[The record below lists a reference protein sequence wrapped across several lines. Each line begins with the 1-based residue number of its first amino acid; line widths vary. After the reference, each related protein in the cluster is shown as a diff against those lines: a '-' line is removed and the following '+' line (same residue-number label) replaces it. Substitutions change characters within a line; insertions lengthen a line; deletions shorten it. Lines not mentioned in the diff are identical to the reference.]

1 MRVKRARRIVVEAH
15 PSSHT
20 CSRRARP
27 HVAAWAARAASPCS
41 ASRRAPR
48 ATAGPGD
55 ARRRAGVESDRM
67 TAIHRSTIGDL
78 VRRSARRV
86 PDAHALAFED
96 RTWSYRQLDDAST
109 RVAARLL
116 AAGLRRG
123 DRVAA
128 FGKNSD
134 AYVILWLGVV
144 KAGLVH
150 VPVNFALTGRELAYI
165 LRQSGARAVFA
176 DAALRAGVEQC
187 GVVPEI
193 LGSLRDGA
201 GERDV
206 LAWARVEA
214 PVPPL
219 DVAIEDTDLA
229 QILYTSGT
237 TSDPKGAML
246 THRALLH
253 HYASAALALDA
264 RASERQLHALPL
276 YHSAQMHVFMM
287 PSLMLGAPNWLLES
301 PDPARVV
308 AAISEHA
315 IDAFFAAP
323 TVWIALLALVEKAP
337 ERVSMLRKAY
347 YGASIMPT
355 PVLQRLRRLLP
366 ALGFYNCFGQSE
378 IGPLATVLRPEE
390 HEARPASAGRAIPFV
405 DLRVVDDDMVDVEPG
420 EIGEVVYRSP
430 QLCLGYWDKPAETE
444 EAFAGGW
451 FHSGDLARI
460 DEEGYITIVDR
471 KKDVIKTGGVV
482 VSSREVEEALFSH
495 PAVREVAVVPI
506 PDPTWIEAVTAV
518 VVLHD
523 GAAADEASLVEHAR
537 GRLAGF
543 KVPKRV
549 HFVDALPKNTA
560 GKLLKRELRER
571 LAPAR

>member
-1 MRVKRARRIVVEAH
+1 
-15 PSSHT
+15 
-20 CSRRARP
+20 
-27 HVAAWAARAASPCS
+27 
-41 ASRRAPR
+41 
-48 ATAGPGD
+48 
-55 ARRRAGVESDRM
+55 M
-67 TAIHRSTIGDL
+67 TIHRSTIGDL
-78 VRRSARRV
+78 IRRSARRV
-86 PDAHALAFED
+86 PDALALSFED
-96 RTWSYRQLDDAST
+96 RTWTYRELDEAST
-109 RVAARLL
+109 RVAAALL
-116 AAGLRRG
+116 ASGLRKG

-176 DAALRAGVEQC
+176 DAALRAGIEQSEAAVEI
-187 GVVPEI
+187 V
-193 LGSLRDGA
+193 GSLRDGK

-206 LAWARVEA
+206 LAWSRAAGPLPE
-214 PVPPL
+214 L
-219 DVAIEDTDLA
+219 DVAIDDGDLA

-246 THRALLH
+246 THRALVH
-253 HYASAALALDA
+253 HYASAAMALDA

-287 PSLMLGAPNWLLES
+287 PSLMLGAPNWLLEA
-301 PDPARVV
+301 PEPTRVLS
-308 AAISEHA
+308 AIADHS

-323 TVWIALLALVEKAP
+323 TVWIALLALIENGA
-337 ERVSMLRKAY
+337 ERVRKLRKAY

-355 PVLQRLRRLLP
+355 PVLQRLRQLLP
-366 ALGFYNCFGQSE
+366 GLGFYNCFGQSE

-390 HEARPASAGRAIPFV
+390 HEARPASAGRAVPFV
-405 DLRVVDDDMVDVEPG
+405 DLRVVDDDMNDVKPG
-420 EIGEVVYRSP
+420 DIGEVVYRSP
-430 QLCLGYWDKPAETE
+430 QLCLGYWEKPAETE

-460 DEEGYITIVDR
+460 DAEGFVTIVDR
-471 KKDVIKTGGVV
+471 KKDVIKTGGVI
-482 VSSREVEEALFSH
+482 VSSREVEEVLFTH
-495 PAVREVAVVPI
+495 PAVREVAVIPI

-518 VVLHD
+518 VVLHA
-523 GAAADEASLVEHAR
+523 GASADEAALVEHAR

-549 HFVDALPKNTA
+549 HFIDALPKNTA
-560 GKLLKRELRER
+560 GKLLKRELRTR
-571 LAPAR
+571 FAPR